1 MNIIFDF
8 DGTIADSKDYI
19 LEIYNSIASK
29 SNRPGISRETFDN
42 MARMSIY
49 ERFKAFNTTL
59 FEVTKIY
66 SEIEKHY
73 YEKAEDLDL
82 FHGIKEL
89 IEKLSLENRLYV
101 LSTNTKRIIRR
112 VLEKYSIIGYF
123 EKLYTNKNLLGKAG
137 SLKRI
142 IKTNQLRIS
151 DTIYIGDEE
160 RDALASK
167 KAGIRF
173 IAVSWGFDSKELLE
187 SAGSE
192 KVADEPGDL
201 IEIIHGLGI

>member
-1 MNIIFDF
+1 VNIIFDF
-8 DGTIADSKDYI
+8 DGTIADSKDY
-19 LEIYNSIASK
+19 LLGIYNSIASK

-42 MARMSIY
+42 MSKMSIY

-66 SEIEKHY
+66 SEIEKYY
-73 YEKAEDLDL
+73 YEKAEELEL
-82 FHGIKEL
+82 FKGIKEL
-89 IEKLSLENRLYV
+89 IERLALNNRLYV

-112 VLEKYSIIGYF
+112 VLEKHSINGYF
-123 EKLYTNKNLLGKAG
+123 EKLYTNKNLLGKSK

-142 IKTNQLRIS
+142 IKTNQLKLP
-151 DTIYIGDEE
+151 DTVYIGDEE

-167 KAGIRF
+167 KAGVRF

-192 KVADEPGDL
+192 KVVDEPEEL
-201 IEIIHGLGI
+201 VEIIHGLET